1 MVKNILN
8 RFCKNQTGASV
19 YWELLIIG
27 NHNAFYIQSF
37 VYNQN
42 NVIISMTQISYD
54 YVSEHHGIA
63 KVAVIMSRIVM
74 HLLSECVATN

>member
-1 MVKNILN
+1 MHFI
-8 RFCKNQTGASV
+8 
-19 YWELLIIG
+19 
-27 NHNAFYIQSF
+27 
-37 VYNQN
+37 YNQN

-63 KVAVIMSRIVM
+63 KVTVIMSRIVM